1 MFQLMV
7 IFSAIIVLHGVNSHN
22 FPKQLLK
29 VTKNVQPLKHIKR
42 QDFNINDECFGEELN
57 KRSPE
62 CVSKFFAAGLPDDL
76 DSFASIVCSS
86 DCGQIVLDSL
96 RACGATRAEARLFA
110 DLCGTNSDG
119 VVCYSIFADFAESEE
134 DDVDVCPS
142 TETCPSTCQSTL
154 TQVVRGGSRGGVC
167 GVATPP
173 KHSATNAAAQ
183 RRRWAL
189 GAHAPYA
196 RASAKKALRSVVLHV
211 RSRFSFARELVYFY
225 ARARRAQLELEARA
239 GKYVWGQMTHFRVR
253 CQNVGSTNQIS
264 VTGKEYVNVT
274 CPDGRE

>member
-1 MFQLMV
+1 MES
-7 IFSAIIVLHGVNSHN
+7 IAITFPNNSWN
-22 FPKQLLK
+22 LQ
-29 VTKNVQPLKHIKR
+29 KNMQPLKHIKR
-42 QDFNINDECFGEELN
+42 QDFNINGECVGETLN
-57 KRSPE
+57 ARSPE
-62 CVSKFFAAGLPDDL
+62 CALTILAAGLPDD
-76 DSFASIVCSS
+76 FGFESIICSS

-110 DLCGTNSDG
+110 DLCGTNRNG
-119 VVCYSIFADFAESEE
+119 VVCYSAFDDFIQFIESEE
-134 DDVDVCPS
+134 DDADVCPS